1 MVRIMRTLI
10 LVCGEGLGH
19 TSRCIALARE
29 LVFAG
34 HEVHFGAYGYSQ
46 ELIERK
52 GYNVSTI
59 PSEIT
64 LVGEA
69 GALDLKASIM
79 ETVKKGRFLGILSIK
94 RLIKRTRPDMVVSD
108 SYFTGILGSKAM
120 HVPCYIIMN
129 QSNMEEFFKNKGV
142 SSRLLG
148 ELAKKFYSGVFRI
161 VDGIVIPD
169 YPMPY
174 TICRKNISFNDKLM
188 GKVFYSGPVIGKTY
202 QEVVPASVQHPHVLS
217 TVGGFGYREPLFL
230 KVINAAEMDPDIHY
244 TLLAGP
250 SVDPAKFTQLPPNV
264 RILQF
269 ISDQFPYIKGS
280 EVVIAPGGHSTLMET
295 LSFGI
300 PVLSF
305 PDRDH
310 TEQQNN
316 ASVIAENE
324 LGYCLDYSVS
334 PDEILLYIKEIVYN
348 EKFVGNAESMRQLSE
363 QLNGA
368 KAICKL
374 LESCAAS
381 GNHGRRGIL
390 WISAPLRRTK
400 NWARKLRAGL
410 LKSDEKSD

>member
-1 MVRIMRTLI
+1 MRILI

-52 GYNVSTI
+52 GYTVSTI

-69 GALDLKASIM
+69 GALDLKASIL
-79 ETVKKGRFLGILSIK
+79 ETLKKGRFLGILNIK
-94 RLIKRTRPDMVVSD
+94 RLIKKTRPDVVVSD
-108 SYFTGILGSKAM
+108 SYFTGILSSTAM
-120 HVPCYIIMN
+120 NVPSYIIIN
-129 QSNMEEFFKNKGV
+129 QSNMEEFFVNKGV

-148 ELAKKFYSGVFRI
+148 EFVKKFYTHVFKV
-161 VDGIVIPD
+161 VDGILIPD
-169 YPMPY
+169 YLMPS
-174 TICRKNISFNDKLM
+174 TICRKNISFNDELM
-188 GKVFYSGPVIGKTY
+188 NKVFYSGPVVGSTY
-202 QEVVPASVQHPHVLS
+202 GEVVPAQVQHPHVLS

-230 KVINAAEMDPDIHY
+230 KVIKAAEMAPEIHY

-250 SVDPAKFTQLPPNV
+250 SVDAEKFKGLPSNV
-264 RILQF
+264 QILKF

-305 PDRDH
+305 PDRGH

-316 ASVIAENE
+316 SLAIAENE
-324 LGYCLDYSVS
+324 LGYCLDYSTS
-334 PDEILLYIKEIVYN
+334 PDEILLHIKNIVYN
-348 EKFVGNAESMRQLSE
+348 GKFVENAQSMRHLSE
-363 QLNGA
+363 QMNGA
-368 KAICKL
+368 TAICKL
-374 LESCAAS
+374 LEAS
-381 GNHGRRGIL
+381 VPSRKQDRKNRL
-390 WISAPLRRTK
+390 WIVKPVRRTK
-400 NWARKLRAGL
+400 KWARDLRFGL
-410 LKSDEKSD
+410 LHSGKRSR

>member
-1 MVRIMRTLI
+1 MRILI

-19 TSRCIALARE
+19 TSRCIAIAKE
-29 LVFAG
+29 LVAAG
-34 HEVHFGAYGYSQ
+34 HVVHFGAYGYSQ

-52 GYNVSTI
+52 GYMVSTI

-69 GALDLKASIM
+69 GKLDLKASIF
-79 ETVKKGRFLGILSIK
+79 ETVKKGRFRGILLLK
-94 RLIKRTRPDMVVSD
+94 DLIRSLKPDVVLSD
-108 SYFTGILGSKAM
+108 SYFTGILASKSI
-120 HVPCYIIMN
+120 HVPSYILLN
-129 QSNMEEFFKNKGV
+129 QSNMEEFFINKGV
-142 SSRLLG
+142 SGRLLG
-148 ELAKKFYSGVFRI
+148 ELVKQFYQGVFRI
-161 VDGIVIPD
+161 VDGMIIPD

-174 TICRKNISFNDKLM
+174 TICRKNISFDNKLM
-188 GKVFYSGPVIGKTY
+188 KKVFYSGPAVGKSS
-202 QEVVPASVQHPHVLS
+202 EDVEPAQVQHPHVLS
-217 TVGGFGYREPLFL
+217 TIGGFGYREPLFQ
-230 KVINAAEMDPDIHY
+230 KVINAAEMDPRIHY

-264 RILQF
+264 RILKF
-269 ISDQFPYIKGS
+269 ISDQFPYIKS
-280 EVVIAPGGHSTLMET
+280 SQVIIAPGGHSTLMET

-305 PDRDH
+305 PDKDH

-334 PDEILLYIKEIVYN
+334 PDEILMYVKDIVYN
-348 EKFVGNAESMRQLSE
+348 GKFVGNARFMRQLSE

-374 LESCAAS
+374 LESCAVS
-381 GNHGRRGIL
+381 LDHGPKRRS
-390 WISAPLRRTK
+390 WIPAPLRRTK
-400 NWARKLRAGL
+400 NWDRKLRTGFSQ
-410 LKSDEKSD
+410 SDEKSD

>member
-1 MVRIMRTLI
+1 MRTLI

-29 LVFAG
+29 LLSAG

-52 GYNVSTI
+52 GYIVSTI
-59 PSEIT
+59 PSEVT

-69 GALDLKASIM
+69 GALDLKASIL
-79 ETVKKGRFLGILSIK
+79 ETVKKGRFLGILRIK
-94 RLIKRTRPDMVVSD
+94 RLVKKVRPDVVVSD
-108 SYFTGILGSKAM
+108 SYFTGIMGSKAM
-120 HVPCYIIMN
+120 KVPCYIIIN
-129 QSNMEEFFKNKGV
+129 QSNMEEFFMNKGV

-148 ELAKKFYSGVFRI
+148 SLVKKFYSGAFRI
-161 VDGIVIPD
+161 VDGIIIPD

-174 TICRKNISFNDKLM
+174 TICRKNISFDDKLM
-188 GKVFYSGPVIGKTY
+188 EKVVYSGPVIGSTY
-202 QEVVPASVQHPHVLS
+202 QEVVPAAVQHPHVLS
-217 TVGGFGYREPLFL
+217 TVGGFGYREPIFQ
-230 KVINAAEMDPDIHY
+230 KVINAAETDHGIHY

-269 ISDQFPYIKGS
+269 ISDQFPYIKS
-280 EVVIAPGGHSTLMET
+280 SQVIIAPGGHSTLMET

-305 PDRDH
+305 PDRAH

-324 LGYCLDYSVS
+324 LGYCLGYSAS
-334 PDEILLYIKEIVYN
+334 PEEILLHIKDIVYN
-348 EKFVGNAESMRQLSE
+348 GKFAGNAQSMRQLSE

-368 KAICKL
+368 KDICEL
-374 LESCAAS
+374 LESCAVS
-381 GNHGRRGIL
+381 RGQG
-390 WISAPLRRTK
+390 WKR
-400 NWARKLRAGL
+400 
-410 LKSDEKSD
+410 

>member
-1 MVRIMRTLI
+1 MRTLI

-34 HEVHFGAYGYSQ
+34 HEVYFGAYGYSQ

-69 GALDLKASIM
+69 GALDLKASIV
-79 ETVKKGRFLGILSIK
+79 ETVKKGRFLGIISIK
-94 RLIKRTRPDMVVSD
+94 RLIKKTRPDVVISD

-120 HVPCYIIMN
+120 QVPCYIIMN

-148 ELAKKFYSGVFRI
+148 ELVKKFYSGVFKI
-161 VDGIVIPD
+161 TDGIIIPD

-174 TICRKNISFNDKLM
+174 TICRKNISFNGKLLR
-188 GKVFYSGPVIGKTY
+188 KVFYSGPVVGKVY
-202 QEVVPASVQHPHVLS
+202 KEVVSAHVQHPHVLS
-217 TVGGFGYREPLFL
+217 TVGGFGYREPLLL
-230 KVINAAEMDPDIHY
+230 KVIEAAEMSPDIYY

-250 SVDPAKFTQLPPNV
+250 SVDPGKFTGLPSNV
-264 RILQF
+264 NILQF

-316 ASVIAENE
+316 ASVIAENG
-324 LGYCLDYSVS
+324 LGYCLDYFSS

-348 EKFVGNAESMRQLSE
+348 RKFVENAESMRQLSE
-363 QLNGA
+363 QMNGA
-368 KAICKL
+368 NAICKL
-374 LESCAAS
+374 LEAGAIPNKK
-381 GNHGRRGIL
+381 GWGKRL
-390 WISAPLRRTK
+390 WSLKLLRIK
-400 NWARKLRAGL
+400 K
-410 LKSDEKSD
+410 